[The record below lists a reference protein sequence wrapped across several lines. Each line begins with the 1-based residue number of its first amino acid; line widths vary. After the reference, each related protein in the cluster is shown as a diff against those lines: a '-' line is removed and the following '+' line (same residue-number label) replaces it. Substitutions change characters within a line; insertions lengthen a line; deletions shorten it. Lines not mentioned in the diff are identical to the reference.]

1 MNLQYNYFNQRVDFI
16 MVKNVDKLE
25 DKIGIKFNTK
35 NLLIEALSHSTYLEE
50 NPDFKIKFGLVD
62 GHNQRLEYFG
72 DSILGNIIAEKL
84 YKSYPGREGNLT
96 EIKKYFVNGDK
107 LEEISNNIGLE
118 KFLNMGIGE
127 SENESGHEK
136 RIRDALEALIAAI
149 YLDQEDQGYEKA
161 KEFVDKFFLYNL
173 DYVLE
178 NFENLIPE
186 NDPISH
192 LQRIVQAYGF
202 AVPAYEITRIGGPDH
217 APIFRYEVY
226 VSGQKIGDAEGF
238 KKEVK
243 KNAAINAITVF
254 NSDFLKNQLS

>member
-1 MNLQYNYFNQRVDFI
+1 

-72 DSILGNIIAEKL
+72 DSILGHIIAEKL
-84 YKSYPGREGNLT
+84 YKSHPGREGDLT
-96 EIKKYFVNGDK
+96 DIKKHFVNGNK

-127 SENESGHEK
+127 SENKSGREK

-149 YLDQEDQGYEKA
+149 YIDQGYIEA
-161 KEFVDKFFLYNL
+161 KEFINEYFLFDFDNVLNNIEIIKIVDN
-173 DYVLE
+173 
-178 NFENLIPE
+178 
-186 NDPISH
+186 PIGKWQKH
-192 LQRIVQAYGF
+192 QVKYGRGNP
-202 AVPAYEITRIGGPDH
+202 VYRVTRDSGPDH
-217 APIFRYEVY
+217 EPLFIAELDVDDGIIV
-226 VSGQKIGDAEGF
+226 GGGKNKDAAR
-238 KKEVK
+238 
-243 KNAAINAITVF
+243 KNAAMNALRF
-254 NSDFLKNQLS
+254 YDLL